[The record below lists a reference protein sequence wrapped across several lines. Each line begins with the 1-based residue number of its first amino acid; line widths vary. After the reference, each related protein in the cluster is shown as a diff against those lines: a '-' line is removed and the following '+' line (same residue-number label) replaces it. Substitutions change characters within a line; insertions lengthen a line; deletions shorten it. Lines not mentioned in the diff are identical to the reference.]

1 MNVNMNESFFNFFRS
16 LFENKLEKSDVLIEE
31 KDVPEFLR
39 IASSHQLVA
48 LTCKE
53 LSRQLPHNRYIKL
66 YTNRFTDHHDKYMS
80 SLRMMIS
87 LLGKNEIEYCLLK
100 GYPLALQIYGN
111 VHLRDAGDI
120 DVLMSRENIS
130 KAFCLLKSMGYNQ
143 ENHVESMEPVLDYNE
158 NFYEYK
164 MIPSDGN
171 WKPTIELKT
180 GSGEISETVLDW
192 RKYTRQIRISD
203 MEITAPT
210 QDYLLLH
217 MFAKTFLDN
226 EDIGVLAGF
235 PAFRNYFELAYYLE
249 YKYVGD
255 FCEVVQLARECRVLF
270 KISRVL
276 RSLRNLFAFKNFD
289 INGYYNL
296 TLQNAER
303 KYPDVLET
311 IPEKVEVNGGVK
323 TPSNII
329 VGPPQHRIQNLDLA
343 RYEYIKN
350 HKIAVFSDLSP
361 CFRERK
367 VLKTGFT
374 EWAPYKRFP
383 ELNYRFGSQE
393 DVIIQCRINNAINH
407 KWINEGKKIK
417 IRWLDSNFFSISF
430 FVNILIPI
438 NAKSTEYHSLS
449 YDSTEVYSSE
459 FVRDNAELITDPL
472 VKYKVSRDSDDTY
485 YTIRISKNGLFK
497 EHKSV
502 MYEIRLA
509 DSPNDT
515 CPMEYEALQ
524 EIVTFD

>member
-1 MNVNMNESFFNFFRS
+1 
-16 LFENKLEKSDVLIEE
+16 
-31 KDVPEFLR
+31 
-39 IASSHQLVA
+39 
-48 LTCKE
+48 
-53 LSRQLPHNRYIKL
+53 
-66 YTNRFTDHHDKYMS
+66 
-80 SLRMMIS
+80 
-87 LLGKNEIEYCLLK
+87 
-100 GYPLALQIYGN
+100 
-111 VHLRDAGDI
+111 
-120 DVLMSRENIS
+120 
-130 KAFCLLKSMGYNQ
+130 MGYNQ

-158 NFYEYK
+158 NFFEYK

-180 GSGEISETVLDW
+180 GSAEISETVLDW

-255 FCEVVQLARECRVLF
+255 FCEVVQLARECRILF

-296 TLQNAER
+296 TRQNAER

-367 VLKTGFT
+367 TLKAGFT
-374 EWAPYKRFP
+374 EWVPYKRFP

-430 FVNILIPI
+430 LGNILIPI

-502 MYEIRLA
+502 MFEIRLA

-515 CPMEYEALQ
+515 CPMEYEASQ